1 MTKEKEPEVHEG
13 NQRLSVEPGEP
24 RVRPLTPEE
33 TVFALFKAASPA
45 LKQFEDPE
53 VRQEA
58 ARILYGKIR
67 EAVEAASREGRY
79 VYLEVYDPKAPKR
92 GGEEV
97 EMPEP
102 ERSADRTRGR

>member
-1 MTKEKEPEVHEG
+1 MADEKEPKVG
-13 NQRLSVEPGEP
+13 NGNPGKDADPGEP

-53 VRQEA
+53 TRKEA
-58 ARILYGKIR
+58 ARILLTKIR

-79 VYLEVYDPKAPKR
+79 VYLEVVDPKAPKR
-92 GGEEV
+92 DRDEA
-97 EMPEP
+97 EMPTP
-102 ERSADRTRGR
+102 DRSPDRGRDR